1 VARPRLTDMQR
12 SHRMSWTL
20 IGLTVALGLV
30 ATACGTRP
38 APAGPAA
45 SRNVTSYTVASRGG
59 PPQGSRA
66 ASLALASKLLRQLR
80 RPPGS
85 RVVRPRPV
93 PKNLRGPAQG
103 MAVVDQVDV
112 KRFYSA
118 PRSMAASYAY
128 LRKHVPAGYRR
139 TVTGSQGQ
147 DGRTVLELVVDNPKA
162 LPRAVEEADLV
173 VGVVPGRHGGSVLR
187 ADGEV
192 AWYPPRSAA
201 ERLRPA
207 AYRAVTITRTSLN
220 GHRATRTFRSRAAI
234 ARLAR
239 VLDSLPASDGGSF
252 SCPSGPGFRLAFR
265 PKAGQPRFV
274 VTADGCAT
282 DLVTVAGRDQPV
294 LADPRE
300 RVVAAAQRLLSGRA
314 H

>member
-1 VARPRLTDMQR
+1 MQR
-12 SHRMSWTL
+12 SSPMSWTL
-20 IGLTVALGLV
+20 IGVIVTIGLIT
-30 ATACGTRP
+30 TACGTRP

-45 SRNVTSYTVASRGG
+45 SRTVRSFTAASRGG
-59 PPQGSRA
+59 APQGSRA
-66 ASLALASKLLRQLR
+66 ASRALARRMLRQLR

-85 RVVRPRPV
+85 RVVTPRPV
-93 PKNLRGPAQG
+93 PKNLRGPAQA
-103 MAVVDQVDV
+103 MAVVDQVDA

-147 DGRTVLELVVDNPKA
+147 NGKTVLELVVDNPKA
-162 LPRAVEEADLV
+162 LPRGVEEADLV

-192 AWYPPRSAA
+192 A

-220 GHRATRTFRSRAAI
+220 GHRTTRTFRAPAAI

-252 SCPSGPGFRLAFR
+252 SCPTGPGFRLAFR
-265 PKAGQPRFV
+265 PKAGQPRFAV
-274 VTADGCAT
+274 AADGCAT
-282 DLVTVAGRDQPV
+282 DLVTVAGRTQPV
-294 LADPRE
+294 LADPHE
-300 RVVAAAQRLLSGRA
+300 RVIAAARRLLSSWA

>member
-1 VARPRLTDMQR
+1 MQR
-12 SHRMSWTL
+12 SSRMSWTL
-20 IGLTVALGLV
+20 IGVIVTAGLIS
-30 ATACGTRP
+30 TACGTRP
-38 APAGPAA
+38 APGGPAA
-45 SRNVTSYTVASRGG
+45 SRTVTSFTAASRGG
-59 PPQGSRA
+59 APQGSRA
-66 ASLALASKLLRQLR
+66 ASRALARRMLRQLR

-85 RVVRPRPV
+85 RIVTPRPV
-93 PKNLRGPAQG
+93 PKNLRGPAQA

-139 TVTGSQGQ
+139 TVTGSEGQ
-147 DGRTVLELVVDNPKA
+147 YGTTVLEIVVDNPKA
-162 LPRAVEEADLV
+162 LPRGVEEADLV

-192 AWYPPRSAA
+192 AWYPPRSTA

-220 GHRATRTFRSRAAI
+220 GHRTTRTFRAPAAI

-239 VLDSLPASDGGSF
+239 VLDALPASDGGSF
-252 SCPSGPGFRLAFR
+252 SCPTGPGFRLAFR
-265 PKAGQPRFV
+265 PKAGQPRLV

-282 DLVTVAGRDQPV
+282 DLVTVAGRTQPV
-294 LADPRE
+294 LADPHE
-300 RVVAAAQRLLSGRA
+300 RVIAAARRLLSRRA